1 MMWTL
6 LLFFLKPSPTLT
18 CQQQQG
24 LNKEVVRYDVD
35 SLEAIRIEEFNVSQT
50 STPKEK
56 KSTRG
61 RPRKFSQGEL
71 LNTENTNQVYSG
83 NSSQIAHTPKK
94 NMETYCC

>member
-1 MMWTL
+1 M
-6 LLFFLKPSPTLT
+6 
-18 CQQQQG
+18 
-24 LNKEVVRYDVD
+24 
-35 SLEAIRIEEFNVSQT
+35 EAIRIEDFNIGQT

-61 RPRKFSQGEL
+61 RPRKFTQGEL

-94 NMETYCC
+94 TWKRIAVKKETSEKKPVADLDIGEKRKK

>member
-35 SLEAIRIEEFNVSQT
+35 SLEAIRIEEFNVGQT

-56 KSTRG
+56 KTSRG
-61 RPRKFSQGEL
+61 RPRKFIQGESL
-71 LNTENTNQVYSG
+71 KKAFLEFSIRLALG
-83 NSSQIAHTPKK
+83 AHVFWFP
-94 NMETYCC
+94 